1 MRKDFIA
8 PGAIEKAY
16 QLFEFSERGF
26 HGTGVDADDVPVL
39 APEVSKLKKSDPEW
53 QPESAFYGN
62 KPRGSGPTVLSY
74 TEESGTPE
82 YNSLDNQLAILM
94 DSSEN
99 LGGRLRRARQ
109 LGNFQ
114 EEHRI
119 VAQRN
124 DVMKAISAVRAKM
137 MVNDLGRA
145 QRDMNNGM
153 MYDSQNQQ
161 NFSEMIDES
170 DSKIARLEAALL
182 EFSERKYKSAGGD
195 SNSDPGQNNTS
206 DDEEEADDEADEEE
220 IGAA

>member
-8 PGAIEKAY
+8 PGALEKAY

-26 HGTGVDADDVPVL
+26 HGTGSDADDVPVL

-74 TEESGTPE
+74 TEETGTPE

-145 QRDMNNGM
+145 QRDMNDSL
-153 MYDSQNQQ
+153 MYNAQNQQ
-161 NFSEMIDES
+161 NFSEMIEES

-182 EFSERKYKSAGGD
+182 EFSERKYKSV
-195 SNSDPGQNNTS
+195 NSDADPGQS
-206 DDEEEADDEADEEE
+206 YDRADEEEADDEADKEE